1 MKRALVAAIAAA
13 LTTAAVLSASGL
25 GATTSRK
32 AKSRTHHA
40 HRAGAT
46 GATGATGPWGAKPT
60 GPPPTMAQA
69 LATEQ
74 KQRDAQDQKLADA
87 LGVSVDKLHS
97 AFDAVEAKHLADSV
111 KNNQLTQAQAD
122 AIKACKKAPLTC
134 DRSNMPAFGGHDGM
148 GFGMGGPRGR
158 RGGDGSGL
166 TDLATELGVSVD
178 KLKTALQANRPQGP
192 RFGGPGGRGGR
203 GPDGDGPHGG
213 GMGGPPQGG
222 MGGPPQGGMG
232 GAPQGGS
239 YPAPPAAAGTGA

>member
-148 GFGMGGPRGR
+148 GGPMGMHRGPGAH
-158 RGGDGSGL
+158 GDDL
-166 TDLATELGVSVD
+166 TALATELGVSTD

-192 RFGGPGGRGGR
+192 RFGGPGDHG

-213 GMGGPPQGG
+213 GPGGPPPGFG
-222 MGGPPQGGMG
+222 G